1 MKHIWSIL
9 CQKSSIDVETNLLS
23 LFECV
28 EELSLVINQD
38 KVSKTNKQIVPL
50 QFQIVSFWTI
60 EDTKEDDILEV
71 KISLL
76 DPDKKLLSNF
86 ENKFNI
92 KKGILRFR
100 NRINIKGL
108 PITQEGRYIFKISQ
122 RTKDEKEYKET
133 AELPL
138 DIKITYK
145 LSNINKL

>member
-122 RTKDEKEYKET
+122 RTKDEKEYKEI